1 MQVNLIAQILTIP
14 PDKRRRPQVNYKVV
28 LTTSS
33 LTPSPDPLSSL
44 LQISLLAEEVSRLT
58 SIIMS
63 LEESHAGQIQ
73 TLKDCLEAKHNQIVR
88 LEAKVNQLSGSTPT
102 PKTAAAVA
110 VAVARTMDNGKDEN
124 QIR

>member
-1 MQVNLIAQILTIP
+1 M
-14 PDKRRRPQVNYKVV
+14 D
-28 LTTSS
+28 
-33 LTPSPDPLSSL
+33 
-44 LQISLLAEEVSRLT
+44 EVSRLT

-88 LEAKVNQLSGSTPT
+88 LEAKVNQLAGTS
-102 PKTAAAVA
+102 AAM
-110 VAVARTMDNGKDEN
+110 RDRDSSEGKDEN